1 MDYSPPPL
9 FKQGASARA
18 KVVFFSLI
26 ALILL
31 VADSRLRSL
40 GAIRQVVGTVL
51 YPLQVVAL
59 LPRDAAYM
67 VGDYFSS
74 LAAMQKENR
83 NLKEQQVANAH
94 TLQQVQQLSAE
105 NTHLRKLLAANERQ
119 PVKSVMTEILYDARD
134 AFTRKV
140 IVDRG
145 TNHGVVR
152 GQPVIDDVGVVGQV
166 TRVFPFTA
174 EVTLLTDKDQAI
186 PVQVVRS
193 GLRSIAYGQG
203 HSGALDL
210 RFMPANADIQN
221 GDVLVTSGIDGV
233 YPAGLSVAKVTQ
245 VDRKSSDAFAR
256 IVCQP
261 LAGIDRNRQLLILLT
276 EATFPPRPAPED
288 PKKDRAAK
296 KKAEGSGE
304 AGKQPTTNGAP
315 APVPAS
321 GAATPAAAVPV
332 NAATGTNAAPAAAA
346 EKPAIAA
353 APAKT
358 MAAPT
363 APAVKPAMAPANAP
377 AAPAV
382 APPAAQQKPVTA
394 VAPASGAVKPVAA
407 TPVQPAAN
415 PAATAPAK
423 PAVTAPVNAAP
434 AASPAPATVP
444 SQGVSP

>member
-1 MDYSPPPL
+1 MEYSPPPL

-40 GAIRQVVGTVL
+40 STIRQVVGAVL

-74 LAAMQKENR
+74 LSAMQKENR
-83 NLKEQQVANAH
+83 ALREEQIANGH

-105 NTHLRKLLAANERQ
+105 NAHLRKLLSANERLAVQ
-119 PVKSVMTEILYDARD
+119 SVMTEILYDARD
-134 AFTRKV
+134 AFTRKI

-145 TNHGVVR
+145 SKHGVSQ

-166 TRVFPFTA
+166 TRVFPFTS

-203 HSGALDL
+203 HSGSLDL

-221 GDVLVTSGIDGV
+221 GDLLITSGIDGV

-276 EATFPPRPAPED
+276 DANFPPRPAPED
-288 PKKDRAAK
+288 PKKDRALK
-296 KKAEGSGE
+296 KREGE
-304 AGKQPTTNGAP
+304 ATKDAAKQAP
-315 APVPAS
+315 AGVVPATAATAAPPQAPAAAPDGNPAAAAPAAKS
-321 GAATPAAAVPV
+321 ASEKPAPAATPAQAVTPV
-332 NAATGTNAAPAAAA
+332 AVTAKPPTASNNNPAPAAAPAAQ
-346 EKPAIAA
+346 KPAADKPAQPAA
-353 APAKT
+353 A
-358 MAAPT
+358 AA
-363 APAVKPAMAPANAP
+363 ALVKPLP
-377 AAPAV
+377 AAPASTAMAAQPWPTPV
-382 APPAAQQKPVTA
+382 PAAGQAGT
-394 VAPASGAVKPVAA
+394 PA
-407 TPVQPAAN
+407 Q
-415 PAATAPAK
+415 
-423 PAVTAPVNAAP
+423 
-434 AASPAPATVP
+434 
-444 SQGVSP
+444 QGVSP